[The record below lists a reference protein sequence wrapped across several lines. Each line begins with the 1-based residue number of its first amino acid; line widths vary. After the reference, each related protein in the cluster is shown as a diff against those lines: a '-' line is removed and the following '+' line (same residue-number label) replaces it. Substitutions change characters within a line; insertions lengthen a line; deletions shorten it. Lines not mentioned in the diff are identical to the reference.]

1 MEGEI
6 EKEEE
11 GEGKSARNRGGRGN
25 WPAFK
30 NIFDCW
36 LTSFFAGFV
45 FFVRSEGSKR
55 WDKQYYRRSKE
66 GGEEVGGCLPREV
79 QQPSTPPQTSW
90 LPSWCR
96 LFHKK
101 PKKPPTGGGGGE
113 GRFTV
118 ISCDSQVFIIFKT
131 VIVERRV
138 FWVINATNVQGSKGR
153 GWPALHTLVSR
164 PLQVKTFKR
173 KLSGLS
179 W

>member
-1 MEGEI
+1 MG
-6 EKEEE
+6 
-11 GEGKSARNRGGRGN
+11 
-25 WPAFK
+25 
-30 NIFDCW
+30 NIFDCCIPV
-36 LTSFFAGFV
+36 LFSGFV

-101 PKKPPTGGGGGE
+101 PQKPPTGEKGGGGE

>member
-1 MEGEI
+1 MISWKGKLKKRRRGSQLEI
-6 EKEEE
+6 
-11 GEGKSARNRGGRGN
+11 GEGGGIGRLWG
-25 WPAFK
+25 
-30 NIFDCW
+30 IY
-36 LTSFFAGFV
+36 LTPFFAGFV

-79 QQPSTPPQTSW
+79 QQPSTAPQTSW